1 MMKKREERKIG
12 SAAASVRRLFFVL
25 LTVLLVSAG
34 AFPAAASS
42 SSDETRGM
50 LDEFLEGFSSVLGE
64 NRSLRN
70 AEIEKIPDQK
80 YTGRAITPT
89 VKVYYLGI
97 RLKRGTDYT
106 VTYTYNR
113 NVGTAKCKITGK
125 GKYTGTRTVSFKIVR
140 KNASAGSSSSSS
152 SSSSKTSGKTF
163 RVKLSK
169 DTYIYNG
176 EYRKPTVKVT
186 AGNKS
191 VTARNYTVKYSDN
204 RSVGTSTVTVTGKGD
219 YSGYKGT
226 AKFTITLKK
235 PSLSSVKS
243 TTEGQLYA
251 KWQKDTQADGYQIQ
265 YSTRKNFSGSD
276 RTKLIKSGRITDCT
290 IEKLTSGKKYYVRMR
305 SFKKVGSKN
314 SYSEWSAVKE
324 RTIK

>member
-1 MMKKREERKIG
+1 M
-12 SAAASVRRLFFVL
+12 
-25 LTVLLVSAG
+25 
-34 AFPAAASS
+34 
-42 SSDETRGM
+42 
-50 LDEFLEGFSSVLGE
+50 
-64 NRSLRN
+64 
-70 AEIEKIPDQK
+70 
-80 YTGRAITPT
+80 
-89 VKVYYLGI
+89 
-97 RLKRGTDYT
+97 
-106 VTYTYNR
+106 
-113 NVGTAKCKITGK
+113 
-125 GKYTGTRTVSFKIVR
+125 SFKIVR
-140 KNASAGSSSSSS
+140 KSGSAGSTSSSSS
-152 SSSSKTSGKTF
+152 TTTGKTF
-163 RVKLSK
+163 RVRLSK

-176 EYRKPTVKVT
+176 EYRKPTVRVT

-204 RSVGTSTVTVTGKGD
+204 RSVGTATVTVTGKGD

-265 YSTRKNFSGSD
+265 YSTRKNFSDND
-276 RTKLIKSGRITDCT
+276 RTKLIKGGRITDCT

>member
-12 SAAASVRRLFFVL
+12 SAAVSVRRLFFVL

-89 VKVYYLGI
+89 VKVYYLGL

-106 VTYTYNR
+106 VTYTANR
-113 NVGTAKCKITGK
+113 SVGTAKCKITGK

-140 KNASAGSSSSSS
+140 NPGSAGSI
-152 SSSSKTSGKTF
+152 SSKTSGKTF

-176 EYRKPTVKVT
+176 EYRKPSVKVT

-191 VTARNYTVKYSDN
+191 ITARNYTVKYSDN
-204 RSVGTSTVTVTGKGD
+204 RSVGTATVTVTGKGD

-265 YSTRKNFSGSD
+265 YSTRKNFSDND
-276 RTKLIKSGRITDCT
+276 RTKLVKSGRITDCT

>member
-12 SAAASVRRLFFVL
+12 SAAVSVRRLFFVL

-70 AEIEKIPDQK
+70 TEIEKIPDQK

-89 VKVYYLGI
+89 VKVYYLGL

-106 VTYTYNR
+106 VTYTANR
-113 NVGTAKCKITGK
+113 SVGTAKCKITGK

-140 KNASAGSSSSSS
+140 NPGSAGST
-152 SSSSKTSGKTF
+152 SSKTSGKTF

-176 EYRKPTVKVT
+176 EYRKPSVKVT

-191 VTARNYTVKYSDN
+191 ITARNYTVKYSDN
-204 RSVGTSTVTVTGKGD
+204 RSVGTATVTVTGKGD

-265 YSTRKNFSGSD
+265 YSTRKNFSDND
-276 RTKLIKSGRITDCT
+276 RTKLVKSGRITDCT

>member
-12 SAAASVRRLFFVL
+12 SAAVSVRRLFFVL

-89 VKVYYLGI
+89 VKVYYLGL

-106 VTYTYNR
+106 VTYTANR
-113 NVGTAKCKITGK
+113 SVGTAKCKITGK

-140 KNASAGSSSSSS
+140 NPGSAGST
-152 SSSSKTSGKTF
+152 SSKTSGKTF

-191 VTARNYTVKYSDN
+191 ITARNYTVKYSDN
-204 RSVGTSTVTVTGKGD
+204 RSVGTATVTVTGKGD

-226 AKFTITLKK
+226 AMFTITLKK

-265 YSTRKNFSGSD
+265 YSTRKNFSDND
-276 RTKLIKSGRITDCT
+276 RTKLVKSGRIMDCT

>member
-1 MMKKREERKIG
+1 VMKKREERKIG

-34 AFPAAASS
+34 VFPAAASS

-89 VKVYYLGI
+89 IKVYYLGL

-106 VTYTYNR
+106 VTYTNNR

-140 KNASAGSSSSSS
+140 KSGSAGSTSGSSS
-152 SSSSKTSGKTF
+152 TTTGKTF
-163 RVKLSK
+163 RVRLSK

-176 EYRKPTVKVT
+176 EYRKPTVRVT

-204 RSVGTSTVTVTGKGD
+204 RSVGTATVTVTGKGD

-265 YSTRKNFSGSD
+265 YSTRKNFSDND
-276 RTKLIKSGRITDCT
+276 RTKLIKGGRITDCT

>member
-34 AFPAAASS
+34 VFPAAASS

-89 VKVYYLGI
+89 IKVYYLGL

-106 VTYTYNR
+106 VTYTNNR

-140 KNASAGSSSSSS
+140 KSGSAGSTSGSSS
-152 SSSSKTSGKTF
+152 TTTGKTF
-163 RVKLSK
+163 RVRLSK

-176 EYRKPTVKVT
+176 EYRKPTVRVT

-204 RSVGTSTVTVTGKGD
+204 RSVGTATVTVTGKGD

-265 YSTRKNFSGSD
+265 YSTRKNFSDND
-276 RTKLIKSGRITDCT
+276 RTKLIKGGRITDCT